1 MAEGRSLAETPTWSV
16 ATVTTVMVFVC
27 LLVERS
33 ICRLGKWLK
42 RTKRKA
48 MLASLEKI
56 REELVLLGLISL
68 MLSQTAR
75 WISEICVPSSFLA
88 DDSLF
93 AQRKI
98 LIRRGIRRN
107 GVPIGRNSPATR
119 LICSI
124 IIALSI
130 TSPLFRLRGLS
141 SFTASYSF
149 LESLTSST
157 ASQLLFCP

>member
-56 REELVLLGLISL
+56 REEKDTDSAGNSSEWGSNRAELTGDEINLFYYHCPEHHEPFVSFEGLEQLHRFLFILGLTHVFYSFATVV
-68 MLSQTAR
+68 LSMMKA
-75 WISEICVPSSFLA
+75 S
-88 DDSLF
+88 
-93 AQRKI
+93 
-98 LIRRGIRRN
+98 
-107 GVPIGRNSPATR
+107 VPI
-119 LICSI
+119 C
-124 IIALSI
+124 
-130 TSPLFRLRGLS
+130 
-141 SFTASYSF
+141 
-149 LESLTSST
+149 
-157 ASQLLFCP
+157 